1 MKTISKISILFV
13 LLFSTVAAY
22 SQCETYLQK
31 ANTLFAEK
39 KYEDAKRQYFNYK
52 ECKPNAP
59 GIDEKIAEC
68 DKLIKDESATG
79 SSTTTVQTSQEQC
92 NRYLLE
98 GDSYFRS
105 GYYSKAIE
113 QYSLLKQCAVD
124 KTVADQKIAECN
136 KMLCEKHLQEAQS
149 YQRQGYYT
157 KAKEEYK
164 LYQQCNPDAVGINV
178 QIAECD
184 RLECE
189 KLLNDGRAFFRQGN
203 YYEAIQKYNQYEEC
217 YPDGKTTADIEIA
230 NCNQAIQR
238 KREEDAREAQRIKEE
253 KARKTQQQTEEF
265 TRALQNII
273 NHR

>member
-1 MKTISKISILFV
+1 MV
-13 LLFSTVAAY
+13 Y
-22 SQCETYLQK
+22 GQCETYLQK

-39 KYEDAKRQYFNYK
+39 KYEDAKRQYLNYK
-52 ECKPNAP
+52 ECKPNAT
-59 GIDEKIAEC
+59 GIDAKIDEC
-68 DKLIKDESATG
+68 DRLIKGESATR
-79 SSTTTVQTSQEQC
+79 SSNSSVQTSQEQC

-105 GYYSKAIE
+105 GYYSKALE

-124 KTVADQKIAECN
+124 KTVAELKIAECN
-136 KMLCEKHLQEAQS
+136 KMICEKHLQEAQS
-149 YQRQGYYT
+149 YQRQGYYA

-189 KLLNDGRAFFRQGN
+189 KFLNEGRTLYRQGN
-203 YYEAIQKYNQYEEC
+203 YQEAIQKYNQYKEC
-217 YPDGKTTADIEIA
+217 YPNGKTMADIEIA

-238 KREEDAREAQRIKEE
+238 KNESDAREMRRQIE
-253 KARKTQQQTEEF
+253 QTSRE
-265 TRALQNII
+265 LQNLF
-273 NHR
+273 RRR

>member
-1 MKTISKISILFV
+1 MKATSKISILFV
-13 LLFSTVAAY
+13 LLFFSTMAAY
-22 SQCETYLQK
+22 SQCDTYLQK

-39 KYEDAKRQYFNYK
+39 KYEDAKRQYSNYK
-52 ECKPNAP
+52 ECKPNAT
-59 GIDEKIAEC
+59 GIDAKIAEC
-68 DKLIKDESATG
+68 DRLLKGENGTN
-79 SSTTTVQTSQEQC
+79 SSNTSVQTLQEQC

-113 QYSLLKQCAVD
+113 QYSLFKQCAVD
-124 KTVADQKIAECN
+124 KTVAERKIAECN
-136 KMLCEKHLQEAQS
+136 KMICEKHLQEAKS

-189 KLLNDGRAFFRQGN
+189 KFLNEGRILYRQGN
-203 YYEAIQKYNQYEEC
+203 YSEAIQKYNQYKVC
-217 YPDGKTTADIEIA
+217 NPNDKTTADNEITK
-230 NCNQAIQR
+230 CNEAIQR
-238 KREEDAREAQRIKEE
+238 KREADLRDAQRQIERTSRE
-253 KARKTQQQTEEF
+253 
-265 TRALQNII
+265 LQNLF
-273 NHR
+273 RRR